1 MSENN
6 DLPKN
11 NPEDIGKVKNIISKS
26 ETSGKRGD
34 VNSKIGIGLDAQF
47 AGGERRRHPKAH
59 GLIKGLVAYLS
70 AALLIIGILVVVAWR
85 FAEIREASRAEQY
98 VESYIAEKDNE
109 GWRQQLRLNLPKT
122 YPAYEDASKLA
133 YDILSPA
140 LELGEITYL
149 RRMSPSAEGYP
160 VYELFSDGAPFASL
174 VIRDTSIGL
183 FSMGQWEVVRI
194 EFKIGYFDNV
204 DFPEYR
210 IILPEGAELTV
221 NGAAIDP
228 SMKEN
233 YTVAYPALSIAEE
246 GHDVAPCDIYIFD
259 DIYFVPSLSATLNGE
274 ALELAES
281 GAGEWFFYYPESATH
296 SVTLTVPVGVDA
308 YVSGILLTED
318 WASREEIDG
327 ELGTLD
333 DGGTGT
339 LPRLSVWTVDNL
351 FGDVEVEAKIGE
363 KEVALLSGEGGNYKF
378 DTPDEC
384 KYTLTVILPAGAE
397 LSVNG
402 KAIPSDKKS
411 EGGASAEDI
420 AYGFT
425 ALGRYEV
432 SELGVIEGAVPY
444 FDKYVLT
451 GYLAAPNV
459 TATLDGVEL
468 ESAGMSVSG
477 YFVRCDF
484 DFSAGDIFDAERIA
498 AAEKFAE
505 SYLAYICGGGAWN
518 APDNE
523 AAFKANYD
531 AIKAQ
536 MIEGTAGYVGV
547 MESYRDVNLMPK
559 YDSFTVDSKN
569 VTDLVAYTEKS
580 LSCRVEFSV
589 TRTRTV
595 DGAEQTDTLTG
606 SISVLQ
612 VLYRGEWRVWSF
624 VYERTEAE

>member
-1 MSENN
+1 MSEKNN
-6 DLPKN
+6 LPKN
-11 NPEDIGKVKNIISKS
+11 NPEEIGKVKNIISKS
-26 ETSGKRGD
+26 ETSGRRGD

-59 GLIKGLVAYLS
+59 GLLKGLIAYFS

-98 VESYIAEKDNE
+98 IENYIAEKDIE

-122 YPAYEDASKLA
+122 YPTYEDASKLA
-133 YDILSPA
+133 YDVLSPA

-149 RRMSPSAEGYP
+149 RRMTPSAEGYP
-160 VYELFSDGAPFASL
+160 VYELFSDGIPFASL
-174 VIRDTSIGL
+174 IMRDTSIGL

-210 IILPEGAELTV
+210 VILPEGAELTV
-221 NGAAIDP
+221 NGTAIDP
-228 SMKEN
+228 LMKEE
-233 YTVAYPALSIAEE
+233 YSVVYPALSIAEA
-246 GHDVAPCDIYIFD
+246 GHDVAPCDIYVFND
-259 DIYFVPSLSATLNGE
+259 VYFIPALEATLAGE
-274 ALELAES
+274 SLEVAQICE
-281 GAGEWFFYYPESATH
+281 GEWFFYYPESARH
-296 SVTLTVPVGVDA
+296 SITVTVPVGVDA
-308 YVSGILLTED
+308 YVSDILLTEE
-318 WASREEIDG
+318 WASRTEIDG
-327 ELGTLD
+327 ELGELD

-351 FGDVEVEAKIGE
+351 FGEVEVEAKIGE
-363 KEVALLSGEGGNYKF
+363 NEVALLSSEGGNYKF

-384 KYTLTVILPAGAE
+384 KYILTVILPSGGE
-397 LSVNG
+397 LFVNG
-402 KAIPSDKKS
+402 KAIGADKKT
-411 EGGASAEDI
+411 EGGATAEDI

-425 ALGRYEV
+425 ALGKYEV

-451 GYLAAPNV
+451 GYLAEPNV
-459 TATLDGVEL
+459 TAKLGDTEL
-468 ESAGMSVSG
+468 VMAGKDVNG
-477 YFVRCDF
+477 YLVRCDF
-484 DFSAGDIFDAERIA
+484 DFSAGDVFDAERIA
-498 AAEKFAE
+498 TAEKFAE

-518 APDNE
+518 DPANE
-523 AAFKANYD
+523 EAFKANYA

-559 YDSFTVDSKN
+559 YDFFTVNSKT
-569 VTDLVAYTEKS
+569 VTDLVAYTDIS
-580 LSCRVEFSV
+580 LSCRVEFTV

-612 VLYRGEWRVWSF
+612 VLYKGEWRVWSF
-624 VYERTEAE
+624 VYSE